1 VLVSLLGDC
10 VDSVYVSRVSV
21 LDQCRNGILSKL
33 VCSYSCVSYVVEV
46 DTHFLLC
53 HIHVILSGIYIE
65 RMRHIGNF
73 IV

>member
-33 VCSYSCVSYVVEV
+33 GCSYSCVSYVVEV
-46 DTHFLLC
+46 DCHFL
-53 HIHVILSGIYIE
+53 
-65 RMRHIGNF
+65 
-73 IV
+73 